1 MFQKG
6 MKGTLMRI
14 EEAAETRYKYEIWF
28 DYTRQ
33 AMTTISEGAMVAV
46 ANFASTRE
54 ERHYSILEIA
64 SLLPVHYALGNDISG
79 YPGFVM
85 EAAKS
90 AGQDWV
96 SQEREATDE
105 TTKIKCIA
113 IPTNIEWIERHGVTE
128 VIRKDFQ
135 QESSIPMVGHD
146 ALPLDSE
153 ATSIVANLN
162 IDEAHDKV
170 TNIGTLVRDDDVPA
184 LLKVDELVRLHYG
197 IFGFTGA
204 GKSNLLSTLVA
215 SVLSVEEFPCKVVIF
230 DLLGEFSTL
239 LIDQLCS
246 MKAAAILNLGLQTVP
261 EAVAD
266 YYRDPER
273 PPAKLQVASK
283 AYARTSVCPRPLLAL
298 NDEREEAFSRLLI
311 ARKTRFLALPPPSMR
326 DILIECKEVIKGNM
340 GNDGRAV
347 DSLLRSLKDKYGQ
360 KSVADAL
367 KDCVSECERL
377 LETLTV
383 RTAQQNMEQ
392 VVSKLKEYDRA
403 EQQELPT
410 DVLFSFDDVK
420 KVLNDE
426 TKSCLLIIQS
436 HDPDELRSLSLRLV
450 NSMFGNRRLSGR
462 TGPPVTFLFDEADE
476 FIPRQADKDSSHA
489 KSRAAATT
497 LARRGR
503 KFGLGLGI
511 ATQRIAHLDASILA
525 QPHTYFVSKLPRQY
539 DRQAVSEAF
548 GFTEENFRQT
558 FKFKKGDWLLASYDA
573 AGLEAV
579 PIPIHCPDANER
591 IRRFLL
597 SLNKDTDKQFELQSP

>member
-1 MFQKG
+1 MFQTG

-46 ANFASTRE
+46 PNFASTRD

-79 YPGFVM
+79 YPGFVL

-96 SQEREATDE
+96 SQEKEATDE

-113 IPTNIEWIERHGVTE
+113 IPTNIEWVERRGATE
-128 VIRKDFQ
+128 ISRKDFQ
-135 QESSIPMVGHD
+135 QESNIPMVGHD
-146 ALPLDSE
+146 ALPLDSD
-153 ATSIVANLN
+153 ATRIVANLN
-162 IDEAHDKV
+162 IDEKEERV
-170 TNIGTLVRDDDVPA
+170 INIGTLVRDEDVPA
-184 LLKVDELVRLHYG
+184 LLKAEELLRLHYG

-204 GKSNLLSTLVA
+204 GKSNLMSTLVA
-215 SVLSVEEFPCKVVIF
+215 NVLGVEGFPCKVVVF

-246 MKAAAILNLGLQTVP
+246 MQVAAILNVGPQTVP
-261 EAVAD
+261 QAVID
-266 YYRDPER
+266 YYLDKDR
-273 PPAKLQVASK
+273 PAPKLQAAAK
-283 AYARTSVCPRPLLAL
+283 AYATTSVSPRPLLSL
-298 NDEREEAFSRLLI
+298 GKEREAAFKTLI
-311 ARKTRFLALPPPSMR
+311 ERRKTRFLSMPPPSMR
-326 DILIECKEVIKGNM
+326 DILNECREVIKGNM
-340 GNDGRAV
+340 GNESRSV
-347 DSLLRSLKDKYGQ
+347 HSLLKKMNDNHGQ
-360 KSVADAL
+360 KTAAEGLSDCISACESVLA
-367 KDCVSECERL
+367 
-377 LETLTV
+377 TLRV
-383 RTAQQNMEQ
+383 NTAVQNVENIIA
-392 VVSKLKEYDRA
+392 KLREYDHS

-410 DVLFSFDDVK
+410 DVLLSFDDIK
-420 KVLNDE
+420 KVLNNE
-426 TKSCLLIIQS
+426 TCSCLLVIQS
-436 HDPDELRSLSLRLV
+436 HDPDELRSLSLKLV

-476 FIPRQADKDSSHA
+476 FIPRQADKDSTHA
-489 KSRAAATT
+489 RSRAAATT

-591 IRRFLL
+591 IRKFLVGL
-597 SLNKDTDKQFELQSP
+597 GKTTGEAT